1 MGSYCLDGREIKVTI
16 QDGATINA
24 SITAVG
30 AKGEQGIQGIQG
42 IQGVQGPKG
51 EPGGAWTQTDLL
63 NLVYP
68 VGSIY
73 MSVVKVS
80 PTTFIGGTWAVWGTG
95 RVPVAVDTGQTEF
108 DTVEKTGGAK
118 THALTVGE
126 MPSHT
131 HKYGSAVGQT
141 NFGSGAGTAYN
152 DQSYSTSATGGGQA
166 HNNLQPYITC
176 YMWKRT
182 A

>member
-1 MGSYCLDGREIKVTI
+1 MGSYYLDGREIKVTI

-30 AKGEQGIQGIQG
+30 AKGEQGIQGIP
-42 IQGVQGPKG
+42 GPKG

-73 MSVVKVS
+73 MSVANVS

-108 DTVEKTGGAK
+108 NTVEKTGGAK
-118 THALTVGE
+118 THTLTVNE

-131 HKYGSAVGQT
+131 HDTSIYFSGTGTVHYSVSA
-141 NFGSGAGTAYN
+141 A
-152 DQSYSTSATGGGQA
+152 QSPTPISTSATGGGLA

>member
-1 MGSYCLDGREIKVTI
+1 MGSYYLNGREIKVTI
-16 QDGATINA
+16 QDGATINT

-30 AKGEQGIQGIQG
+30 AKGAQGLQGIQGIP
-42 IQGVQGPKG
+42 GPQG

-73 MSVVKVS
+73 MSVANVS

-108 DTVEKTGGAK
+108 NVVEKTGGAK
-118 THALTVGE
+118 THTLTVAE
-126 MPSHT
+126 MPSHSHGGT
-131 HKYGSAVGQT
+131 QK
-141 NFGSGAGTAYN
+141 SGASGAVSGFAQVTYVA
-152 DQSYSTSATGGGQA
+152 TSDNMTSSVGGGQA